1 MSNSTESAL
10 WTFLHSRLLGGQRIR
25 AMAIILVFCLW
36 SVCLVDYAKPGI
48 FDRAG
53 NIKFQDFLQFPISAR
68 LIASGHVHQRRD
80 FTLKRCEV
88 IAPEQ
93 RPFGDAGGHGYHSTS
108 RCCRT
113 PRTSHSPIKVNTAR
127 TKVR

>member
-53 NIKFQDFLQFPISAR
+53 NIGSDETKE
-68 LIASGHVHQRRD
+68 
-80 FTLKRCEV
+80 EV
-88 IAPEQ
+88 IV
-93 RPFGDAGGHGYHSTS
+93 DLKV
-108 RCCRT
+108 
-113 PRTSHSPIKVNTAR
+113 PRVINIGVEGSK
-127 TKVR
+127 